1 MLNFLIEFG
10 LKMVMPISLELLV
23 IQSPLFAVQINKL
36 WNFVIDFTCFS
47 PYHKKPSLNVSV
59 CLENGADP
67 VVSVHI
73 LFIANINT
81 IYATHNMLMLT
92 QIPYYNYIIIA
103 CPFFFKHFRHIRNN
117 IDKHKHWAR
126 LFVKITEPTTYAHT
140 HNFSFLWLLLM
151 VSPPPP
157 LSNILRQL
165 FYVNI
170 LFYNYTIY
178 A

>member
-1 MLNFLIEFG
+1 M
-10 LKMVMPISLELLV
+10 S
-23 IQSPLFAVQINKL
+23 A
-36 WNFVIDFTCFS
+36 
-47 PYHKKPSLNVSV
+47 YVSF
-59 CLENGADP
+59 ENGADP

-103 CPFFFKHFRHIRNN
+103 CPFFFEHFRHIRNN

-140 HNFSFLWLLLM
+140 QFLFSVAFVDG
-151 VSPPPP
+151 VS
-157 LSNILRQL
+157 SSSSFEYIKAVILR
-165 FYVNI
+165 
-170 LFYNYTIY
+170 
-178 A
+178 